1 MKEEKQKVGQI
12 RKKEIREAAKKCFLN
27 KGFRLTTMED
37 VIKEIGMSRG
47 GVYHHYGNTNEM
59 SSI

>member
-27 KGFRLTTMED
+27 KGFQLTTMED
-37 VIKEIGMSRG
+37 VITEVGMSRG
-47 GVYHHYGNTNEM
+47 GVYHHYA
-59 SSI
+59 S

>member
-12 RKKEIREAAKKCFLN
+12 RKKEIQEAAKKCFLN

-37 VIKEIGMSRG
+37 VIKEIGMKR
-47 GVYHHYGNTNEM
+47 
-59 SSI
+59 